1 MKKILGKK
9 MKVSEGIFD
18 TEKSNKCSEPSHAAI
33 MPPNTRLPED
43 GHQSPGSPFNI
54 ILLSH
59 AQDNTF
65 IDIIIIF
72 SRVFP

>member
-33 MPPNTRLPED
+33 MPPDTRLPED
-43 GHQSPGSPFNI
+43 GHQ
-54 ILLSH
+54 
-59 AQDNTF
+59 
-65 IDIIIIF
+65 
-72 SRVFP
+72 